1 MLLSTVVVVVVVVVA
16 HGQAAGRRYGNTAA
30 TAAEMVMDAGSLG
43 GHQRIFQTRFT
54 RTPFVLNCYIAK

>member
-1 MLLSTVVVVVVVVVA
+1 MLLSTVVVVVVVA
-16 HGQAAGRRYGNTAA
+16 HGQAAGRRYGNTTAAA
-30 TAAEMVMDAGSLG
+30 TAEMVMDAGSLG

>member
-1 MLLSTVVVVVVVVVA
+1 MLLSTVVVVVVVA
-16 HGQAAGRRYGNTAA
+16 HGQAAGRRYGNTTAA
-30 TAAEMVMDAGSLG
+30 AAAAEMVMDAGSLG

>member
-1 MLLSTVVVVVVVVVA
+1 
-16 HGQAAGRRYGNTAA
+16 
-30 TAAEMVMDAGSLG
+30 MVMDAGSLG